1 MSKESQNNRIITL
14 SVAGVELKFEP
25 TLTAYNKLMNESARA
40 NDLVGTVITYLKRIV
55 TPECRDALAP
65 FLYKAGAATK
75 IAEKVNE
82 IYSPDL
88 EIEIKE

>member
-1 MSKESQNNRIITL
+1 MGDKAQSTNIITL
-14 SVAGVELKFEP
+14 TIAGKELKFEP
-25 TLTAYNKLMNESARA
+25 TLVAYNKMSNEAARA

-55 TPECRDALAP
+55 TPDTRDNLEFFLTKPGAP
-65 FLYKAGAATK
+65 AK
-75 IAEKVNE
+75 IAEKVNS